1 MSIVTLSI
9 PIKNPNFK
17 YNIKFENICKFSID
31 KFMILFYLNAY
42 FKNNYVIYFLMIR

>member
-31 KFMILFYLNAY
+31 KFMVLFIQNPNTISVCFRKTIL
-42 FKNNYVIYFLMIR
+42 